1 MAYKNEKSVEIKN
14 MENDLSKLNPDI
26 RKLLDM
32 KEVIYDKDW
41 LKTAPNLDLY
51 YMYRGV
57 EEKDD
62 LRYDITIVSA
72 KMLGPEFNKTKGH
85 YHANSWQELY
95 TVLDGQ
101 AIYLLQKKNKAGE
114 IEDVYAVE
122 AKKGDFVIMPA
133 FYGHVTINPSEN
145 QDLKMANWIS
155 PKCKSDYSDYEELK
169 GACYYYTKNGWI
181 KNNNYKNLPP
191 LRFENPLK
199 SMPKNLDFLR

>member
-1 MAYKNEKSVEIKN
+1 
-14 MENDLSKLNPDI
+14 MEHDLSKLNPDI
-26 RKLLDM
+26 RQLFDM
-32 KEVIYDKDW
+32 KEVIYDKEW
-41 LKTAPNLDLY
+41 LKTATNSDLY
-51 YMYRGV
+51 YMYRAI
-57 EEKDD
+57 EEKND

-72 KMLGPEFNKTKGH
+72 KMLGSEFNKTKGH
-85 YHANSWQELY
+85 YHADSWQELY
-95 TVLDGQ
+95 TVLDGE
-101 AIYLLQKKNKAGE
+101 AIYLLQKKNESGE

-133 FYGHVTINPSEN
+133 FYGHVTINPSKK

-181 KNNNYKNLPP
+181 KNDNYKNLPP

-199 SMPKNLDFLR
+199 SMPINLGFLKQG